1 MGLESELQRQ
11 RGREEEVSVMR
22 NGFEEQLE
30 RVRAEVDDWQRKFG
44 EESLERRKAVAHTQ
58 SLERTNKV
66 CRPGRNE
73 WIHMKYTVVYNVC
86 NSTTANAAVYM
97 TVVFLLSAELCCLKF
112 IRVVES
118 FCFIYMHF
126 SSHSVLKRPF
136 KQSSLHCWHD
146 WMRWTKSVST

>member
-30 RVRAEVDDWQRKFG
+30 HVRAEVDDWQRKFG

-73 WIHMKYTVVYNVC
+73 WIHMKYT
-86 NSTTANAAVYM
+86 
-97 TVVFLLSAELCCLKF
+97 F
-112 IRVVES
+112 
-118 FCFIYMHF
+118 
-126 SSHSVLKRPF
+126 
-136 KQSSLHCWHD
+136 
-146 WMRWTKSVST
+146 